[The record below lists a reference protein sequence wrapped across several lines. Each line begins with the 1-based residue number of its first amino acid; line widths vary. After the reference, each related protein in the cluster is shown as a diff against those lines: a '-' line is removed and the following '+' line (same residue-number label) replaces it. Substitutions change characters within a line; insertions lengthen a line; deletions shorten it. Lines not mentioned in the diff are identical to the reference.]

1 MQIFTNKLSLLLV
14 LTLLYGIAVNAQA
27 INTVKT
33 DSLKK
38 EKGYKVHSTVYDAA
52 TGKPVSGINISV
64 FDYSAAITDTAG
76 VFEIEVPDYNATLI
90 VSGATYQTK
99 DVPLKGQKLIDRI
112 VLFEDTY
119 ISVYSNTTT
128 PFGTA
133 PINQV
138 VNAGSNVNPLGSW
151 ETLQETPDSYL
162 QGRVAGLNAIRR
174 SGTPQIGANLFLR
187 GFTSLNA
194 TNSPLIIVDGVIY
207 DNTHFG
213 NSLISG
219 HVYNP
224 LADIDEKDI
233 DNITIIKDAASI
245 YGTKGANGVIL
256 ITTGHTKELQTKI
269 DVGIYSGYNYIP
281 NSSLLPVMQADGYR
295 NYLSDVL
302 KTSGMSADQIAAQ
315 PYFNDQL
322 AGNPDYYVYH
332 NNTNWQKQVFKNGY
346 SSNYYLKI
354 SGGDNIARYALSVGY
369 GSNSGITS
377 GTDLTKYNTRFN
389 ADLNLS
395 KHLTATANLSFSYN
409 QQNLRDQGATPKTN
423 PIYLSLIKAPIFRSH
438 DVNNE
443 GVESPNT
450 ADTDMF
456 GVSNPTAVIEDVKDL
471 NRNYRFFGNINFKYE
486 LNKYANIQ
494 TLVGITSD
502 KVRESIFIPRLGIAN
517 DTLNNAVADSR
528 LGSQVQRLFSIT
540 SDTHFSYDRVFNR
553 EHHITANVGFRFMSS
568 NSTDNYNLGYNS
580 ALDQLI
586 SVGQGVP
593 TLRQTGGD
601 IGKNVWINNYLSID
615 YKYKGKYFLS
625 YNMAADASSRFGTT
639 IPNSPTIFGAKMAIL
654 PSIGAGWLIS
664 SEPFMSG
671 VNFIELLKL
680 RASYGLTGNDDIGN
694 YTARQYYVSQNLLGL
709 EGLVRGNIGN
719 SNLQWEVN
727 KKLNVGFD
735 ASLLDERI
743 TLSADIFS
751 NTTSHM
757 LIYEPLSA
765 VAGITY
771 AAENN
776 GGMKTNGAEVSIT
789 GRLINKSNL
798 KWDLGFNV
806 SAYRNKVTKLPETML
821 YSYDGATIITRVGS
835 PANLFYGYQTNGVY
849 ASDSEA
855 ASAGLSVRN
864 SNNTLTP
871 LKGGDVRFVDQ
882 NNDKVIDSKDQT
894 VIGNPNPKF
903 TGGIFTSIS
912 YKRLSLSALFNV
924 VSGNSLYNYERRLYE
939 SESGT
944 ENQSLAVLNRWQA
957 NGQVTSIP
965 KAVYGDPIGNSRFSD
980 RWIED
985 GSYIR
990 LRTLTVSYNV
1000 PIKKYF
1006 KYIKIYVTGNNLLTF
1021 TKYMGYDPEFS
1032 ATESIL
1038 TQGIDN
1044 GLEPQVKSVQLGLR
1058 LGL

>member
-1 MQIFTNKLSLLLV
+1 
-14 LTLLYGIAVNAQA
+14 
-27 INTVKT
+27 
-33 DSLKK
+33 
-38 EKGYKVHSTVYDAA
+38 
-52 TGKPVSGINISV
+52 
-64 FDYSAAITDTAG
+64 
-76 VFEIEVPDYNATLI
+76 
-90 VSGATYQTK
+90 
-99 DVPLKGQKLIDRI
+99 
-112 VLFEDTY
+112 
-119 ISVYSNTTT
+119 
-128 PFGTA
+128 
-133 PINQV
+133 
-138 VNAGSNVNPLGSW
+138 
-151 ETLQETPDSYL
+151 
-162 QGRVAGLNAIRR
+162 
-174 SGTPQIGANLFLR
+174 
-187 GFTSLNA
+187 
-194 TNSPLIIVDGVIY
+194 
-207 DNTHFG
+207 
-213 NSLISG
+213 
-219 HVYNP
+219 
-224 LADIDEKDI
+224 
-233 DNITIIKDAASI
+233 
-245 YGTKGANGVIL
+245 
-256 ITTGHTKELQTKI
+256 
-269 DVGIYSGYNYIP
+269 
-281 NSSLLPVMQADGYR
+281 
-295 NYLSDVL
+295 
-302 KTSGMSADQIAAQ
+302 
-315 PYFNDQL
+315 
-322 AGNPDYYVYH
+322 
-332 NNTNWQKQVFKNGY
+332 
-346 SSNYYLKI
+346 
-354 SGGDNIARYALSVGY
+354 
-369 GSNSGITS
+369 
-377 GTDLTKYNTRFN
+377 
-389 ADLNLS
+389 
-395 KHLTATANLSFSYN
+395 
-409 QQNLRDQGATPKTN
+409 
-423 PIYLSLIKAPIFRSH
+423 
-438 DVNNE
+438 
-443 GVESPNT
+443 
-450 ADTDMF
+450 
-456 GVSNPTAVIEDVKDL
+456 
-471 NRNYRFFGNINFKYE
+471 
-486 LNKYANIQ
+486 
-494 TLVGITSD
+494 
-502 KVRESIFIPRLGIAN
+502 
-517 DTLNNAVADSR
+517 
-528 LGSQVQRLFSIT
+528 
-540 SDTHFSYDRVFNR
+540 
-553 EHHITANVGFRFMSS
+553 
-568 NSTDNYNLGYNS
+568 
-580 ALDQLI
+580 
-586 SVGQGVP
+586 
-593 TLRQTGGD
+593 
-601 IGKNVWINNYLSID
+601 
-615 YKYKGKYFLS
+615 
-625 YNMAADASSRFGTT
+625 
-639 IPNSPTIFGAKMAIL
+639 
-654 PSIGAGWLIS
+654 
-664 SEPFMSG
+664 
-671 VNFIELLKL
+671 
-680 RASYGLTGNDDIGN
+680 
-694 YTARQYYVSQNLLGL
+694 
-709 EGLVRGNIGN
+709 
-719 SNLQWEVN
+719 
-727 KKLNVGFD
+727 
-735 ASLLDERI
+735 
-743 TLSADIFS
+743 
-751 NTTSHM
+751 M